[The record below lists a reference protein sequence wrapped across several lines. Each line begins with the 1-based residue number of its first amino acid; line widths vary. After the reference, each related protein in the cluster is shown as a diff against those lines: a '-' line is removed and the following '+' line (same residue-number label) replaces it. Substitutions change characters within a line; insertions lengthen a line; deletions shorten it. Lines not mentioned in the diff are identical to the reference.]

1 MVKVSAHSLLVD
13 LLEMLEFLISMDLNM
28 VFL

>member
-28 VFL
+28 VLL